1 MEERLTLQERFDIAL
16 SLQLGIPLSKI
27 KEELTNREYMAYQK
41 YFMEFGI
48 GQEAEYLRSGNLILT
63 IANYITGAM
72 GGKAQ
77 NNTVEDIYPQLS
89 YSNKKKRHGNNLVN
103 WDKTPERTKLQLIAA
118 GLYTEDG
125 EPTGYNPHSK

>member
-1 MEERLTLQERFDIAL
+1 M
-16 SLQLGIPLSKI
+16 
-27 KEELTNREYMAYQK
+27 M
-41 YFMEFGI
+41 FGI
-48 GQEAEYLRSGNLILT
+48 GQEAEYKRSGNLILT

-89 YSNKKKRHGNNLVN
+89 YSKNNKRHGNVAVK
-103 WDKTPERTKLQLIAA
+103 WDQTPDRIKRQLIGA

-125 EPTGYNPHSK
+125 DPLGYNPHSK